1 MSKHIDGMKIGDC
14 LDIMGPTGAFTY
26 EKLKFKHYGLIAGGT
41 GITPIIQIIRN
52 ITADKTDPTR
62 LTTLYANN
70 TEADILLR
78 DELDSMVE
86 NHKGKLKITHVL
98 AQVPPTSHNKYET
111 GYITKEIIQ
120 RYLPAPSKDHKI
132 LICGPPPM
140 ERAIIS
146 LLKEMNYTPDM
157 YFSFTQVQKDSIAE
171 ESSTIDKNQEYT
183 MEEIAK
189 HNHEKDVWL
198 VIRGDVYD
206 ATKFVNEHPGGL
218 IILDGAGKDA
228 TSFFTIDFPHSEE
241 AEAILQQFKI
251 GVLKKS

>member
-1 MSKHIDGMKIGDC
+1 
-14 LDIMGPTGAFTY
+14 
-26 EKLKFKHYGLIAGGT
+26 
-41 GITPIIQIIRN
+41 
-52 ITADKTDPTR
+52 
-62 LTTLYANN
+62 
-70 TEADILLR
+70 
-78 DELDSMVE
+78 
-86 NHKGKLKITHVL
+86 
-98 AQVPPTSHNKYET
+98 
-111 GYITKEIIQ
+111 
-120 RYLPAPSKDHKI
+120 
-132 LICGPPPM
+132 
-140 ERAIIS
+140 
-146 LLKEMNYTPDM
+146 M